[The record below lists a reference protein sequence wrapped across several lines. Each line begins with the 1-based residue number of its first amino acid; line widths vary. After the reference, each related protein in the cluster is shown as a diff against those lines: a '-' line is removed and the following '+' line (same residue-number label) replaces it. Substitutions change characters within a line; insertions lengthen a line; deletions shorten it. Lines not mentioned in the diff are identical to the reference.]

1 MAAANKLT
9 HNIQTVLFHKAFPV
23 DIRHNSKIFREKLA
37 IWAEKKIKTMNQTTS
52 DKTSSRPTVLV
63 TGGGGFLG
71 SAIIERL
78 VKQGTSVRSLSRRHY
93 PKLADRGVDQ
103 IQGDI
108 ADRRIVERACHGVDL
123 VFHVAAKPPPW
134 GKYRDYFE
142 TNVTG
147 TQNII
152 DGCARHNIARLVYTS
167 TPSVVFDG
175 TDMQG
180 VNESVPYPAKIS
192 AFYPKTKAMAEQLV
206 LKATGKGLR
215 TVVLRPHQIWG
226 PGDPH
231 FAPRLIAR
239 AKKLKRIG
247 SGTNLVDT
255 TYIDNAVDAHL
266 KAADTL
272 EKNPQISGNVYFIS
286 QADPIPAWDMID
298 AILAAA
304 GLPPVKGTIS
314 YKTAWTI
321 GAMLELIYR
330 AFHLS
335 GEPPMTRFLADAVA
349 KSHWFDISAAKKDLG
364 YIPEVPTKEGLKR
377 LKIWLQNRSGKGAT
391 E

>member
-1 MAAANKLT
+1 MNPT
-9 HNIQTVLFHKAFPV
+9 
-23 DIRHNSKIFREKLA
+23 
-37 IWAEKKIKTMNQTTS
+37 KT
-52 DKTSSRPTVLV
+52 DKTSSPPKVLV

-71 SAIIERL
+71 NAIIERL
-78 VKQGTSVRSLSRRHY
+78 VTRGDVVRSLSRGDY
-93 PKLADRGVDQ
+93 PKLAALGIDQ
-103 IQGDI
+103 VRGDI
-108 ADRRIVERACHGVDL
+108 ADRQTVERACRGVQL

-134 GKYRDYFE
+134 GKYRDYYT

-147 TQNII
+147 TQNVI
-152 DGCARHNIARLVYTS
+152 DGCARNNISRLVYTS

-180 VNESVPYPAKIS
+180 VDESVPYPAKFN
-192 AFYPKTKAMAEQLV
+192 AYYPKTKALAEQLV
-206 LKATGKGLR
+206 LKAAGKDLR

-247 SGTNLVDT
+247 SGNNLVDT
-255 TYIDNAVDAHL
+255 TYIDNAADAHIL
-266 KAADTL
+266 AADTL
-272 EKNPQISGNVYFIS
+272 RKNPDISGNVYFIS
-286 QADPIPAWDMID
+286 QANPIPAWDMID

-304 GLPPVKGTIS
+304 GLPPVKGAIS
-314 YKTAWTI
+314 YKTAWAI
-321 GAMLELIYR
+321 GAVLEFFYR
-330 AFHLS
+330 TFQFP

-364 YIPEVPTKEGLKR
+364 YTPKVPMKEGLRR
-377 LKIWLQNRSGKGAT
+377 LENWLKTGDVKGAK

>member
-1 MAAANKLT
+1 MNKEAFGKAA
-9 HNIQTVLFHKAFPV
+9 
-23 DIRHNSKIFREKLA
+23 
-37 IWAEKKIKTMNQTTS
+37 
-52 DKTSSRPTVLV
+52 SRPTVLV

-78 VKQGTSVRSLSRRHY
+78 VARDDAVRSLSRGDY
-93 PKLADRGVDQ
+93 PKLTDMGVEQVRGDIGDRQIVETACRGV
-103 IQGDI
+103 
-108 ADRRIVERACHGVDL
+108 EL

-134 GKYRDYFE
+134 GKYRDYYK

-147 TQNII
+147 TQNVI
-152 DGCARHNIARLVYTS
+152 DGCIRNNISRLVYTS

-180 VNESVPYPAKIS
+180 VDESVPYPARFN
-192 AFYPKTKAMAEQLV
+192 AFYPETKAMAEQLV
-206 LKATGKGLR
+206 LTATGKRLR

-247 SGTNLVDT
+247 SGNNLVDT
-255 TYIDNAVDAHL
+255 TYIDNAVDAHIL
-266 KAADTL
+266 AADRL
-272 EKNPQISGNVYFIS
+272 EKDPEISGNIYFIS
-286 QADPIPAWDMID
+286 QAEPLPAWDMVD

-304 GLPPVKGTIS
+304 GLPPVKGVIS

-321 GAMLELIYR
+321 GAIMEFFYR
-330 AFHLS
+330 TFQFP

-349 KSHWFDISAAKKDLG
+349 KSHWFDISAAKTDLG
-364 YIPEVPTKEGLKR
+364 YKPKVPMEEGLRR
-377 LKIWLQNRSGKGAT
+377 LEDWLKTSDVKGVKA
-391 E
+391 

>member
-1 MAAANKLT
+1 M
-9 HNIQTVLFHKAFPV
+9 
-23 DIRHNSKIFREKLA
+23 
-37 IWAEKKIKTMNQTTS
+37 
-52 DKTSSRPTVLV
+52 V

-108 ADRRIVERACHGVDL
+108 ADRRIVELACHGVEL

-134 GKYRDYFE
+134 GKYREYFE

-152 DGCARHNIARLVYTS
+152 DGCSRNNIARLVYTS

-231 FAPRLIAR
+231 IAPRLIAR

-247 SGTNLVDT
+247 SGANLFDT

-272 EKNPQISGNVYFIS
+272 EKTPEISGNVYFIS
-286 QADPIPAWDMID
+286 QADPVPAWDMID

-304 GLPPVKGTIS
+304 GLPPVKGAVS

-321 GAMLELIYR
+321 GAIMEFFYR
-330 AFHLS
+330 TLHLP

-364 YIPEVPTKEGLKR
+364 YKPAVSTQEGLRR
-377 LKIWLQNRSGKGAT
+377 LEEWFKSNKMKKEVA
-391 E
+391 

>member
-1 MAAANKLT
+1 
-9 HNIQTVLFHKAFPV
+9 
-23 DIRHNSKIFREKLA
+23 
-37 IWAEKKIKTMNQTTS
+37 MNPSTS
-52 DKTSSRPTVLV
+52 DKAASRPTVLV

-78 VKQGTSVRSLSRRHY
+78 VARGDAVRSLSRGDY
-93 PKLADRGVDQ
+93 PKLATMGVDQ
-103 IQGDI
+103 IRGDI
-108 ADRRIVERACHGVDL
+108 GDRQTVETACRGVEL

-134 GKYRDYFE
+134 GKYRDYYK

-147 TQNII
+147 TQNVI
-152 DGCARHNIARLVYTS
+152 DGCIRNNISRLVYTS

-180 VNESVPYPAKIS
+180 VDESVPYPARFN
-192 AFYPKTKAMAEQLV
+192 AFYPETKAMAEQLV
-206 LKATGKGLR
+206 RKAAGKDLR

-247 SGTNLVDT
+247 SGNNLIDA
-255 TYIDNAVDAHL
+255 TYIDNAADAHIL
-266 KAADTL
+266 AADAL
-272 EKNPQISGNVYFIS
+272 DKNPEISGNIYFIT
-286 QADPIPAWDMID
+286 QANPIPAWDMID

-304 GLPPVKGTIS
+304 GLPPVKGAIS

-321 GAMLELIYR
+321 GALMELFYR
-330 AFHLS
+330 IFHLP

-364 YIPEVPTKEGLKR
+364 YIPGVSTKEGLRR
-377 LKIWLQNRSGKGAT
+377 LEDWLKTSDVKGVKV
-391 E
+391 

>member
-1 MAAANKLT
+1 
-9 HNIQTVLFHKAFPV
+9 
-23 DIRHNSKIFREKLA
+23 
-37 IWAEKKIKTMNQTTS
+37 MNQTTS
-52 DKTSSRPTVLV
+52 DTTSSRPTVLV

-108 ADRRIVERACHGVDL
+108 ADRRMVERACHGVEL

-152 DGCARHNIARLVYTS
+152 DGCSRNSIARLVYTS

-180 VNESVPYPAKIS
+180 VDESVPYPAKIS

-231 FAPRLIAR
+231 IAPRLIAR

-247 SGTNLVDT
+247 SGNNLFDT

-266 KAADTL
+266 KAAEAL
-272 EKNPQISGNVYFIS
+272 EKSPEISGNIYFIS

-304 GLPPVKGTIS
+304 GLPPVKGAVS

-321 GAMLELIYR
+321 GAILEFFYR
-330 AFHLS
+330 SFQLS
-335 GEPPMTRFLADAVA
+335 GEPPMTRFLADMVA

-364 YIPEVPTKEGLKR
+364 YIPGVSTKEGLRR
-377 LKIWLQNRSGKGAT
+377 LEEWLKTSDVKGVKK
-391 E
+391 

>member
-1 MAAANKLT
+1 
-9 HNIQTVLFHKAFPV
+9 
-23 DIRHNSKIFREKLA
+23 
-37 IWAEKKIKTMNQTTS
+37 MNPTTS
-52 DKTSSRPTVLV
+52 GKASSRPTVLV

-78 VKQGTSVRSLSRRHY
+78 VARSDAVRSLSRSDY
-93 PKLADRGVDQ
+93 PKLANMGVDQ
-103 IQGDI
+103 IRGDI
-108 ADRRIVERACHGVDL
+108 GDRQTVQTACRGVEL

-134 GKYRDYFE
+134 GNYKDYYK
-142 TNVTG
+142 TNVIG
-147 TQNII
+147 TQNVI
-152 DGCARHNIARLVYTS
+152 DGCIRNNISRLVYTS

-180 VNESVPYPAKIS
+180 VDESVPYPARFV
-192 AFYPKTKAMAEQLV
+192 AFYPETKAMAEQLV
-206 LKATGKGLR
+206 RKATGKRLR

-247 SGTNLVDT
+247 SGKNLVDT
-255 TYIDNAVDAHL
+255 TYIDNAVDAHIL
-266 KAADTL
+266 AADTL
-272 EKNPQISGNVYFIS
+272 EKDPEISGNIYFIS

-304 GLPPVKGTIS
+304 GLPPVKGAIS
-314 YKTAWTI
+314 YKTARTI
-321 GAMLELIYR
+321 GAIMEFFYR
-330 AFHLS
+330 TFQLR

-349 KSHWFDISAAKKDLG
+349 KSHWFDISAAKTDLG
-364 YIPEVPTKEGLKR
+364 YKPKVPMEEGLRR
-377 LKIWLQNRSGKGAT
+377 LEDWLKTSDVKGVK

>member
-1 MAAANKLT
+1 
-9 HNIQTVLFHKAFPV
+9 
-23 DIRHNSKIFREKLA
+23 
-37 IWAEKKIKTMNQTTS
+37 MNPTTIDNPS
-52 DKTSSRPTVLV
+52 APSRVLV

-78 VKQGTSVRSLSRRHY
+78 VARGDAVRSLSRNEY
-93 PKLADRGVDQ
+93 PNLANMGVEQIRGDVEDRQTVEAACRGV
-103 IQGDI
+103 
-108 ADRRIVERACHGVDL
+108 EL

-134 GKYRDYFE
+134 GKYRDYYK
-142 TNVTG
+142 TNVIG
-147 TQNII
+147 TQNVIE
-152 DGCARHNIARLVYTS
+152 GCADNKISRLVYTS

-180 VNESVPYPAKIS
+180 VDESVPYPVRFN
-192 AFYPKTKAMAEQLV
+192 AFYPKTKAIAEQLV
-206 LKATGKGLR
+206 RKANSKGLR
-215 TVVLRPHQIWG
+215 TVVIRPHQIWG

-247 SGTNLVDT
+247 SGNNLIDA
-255 TYIDNAVDAHL
+255 TYIDNAADAHIL
-266 KAADTL
+266 AADAL
-272 EKNPQISGNVYFIS
+272 EKNPKISGNIYFIT

-304 GLPPVKGTIS
+304 GLPPVTGAIS
-314 YKTAWTI
+314 HKTAWTI
-321 GAMLELIYR
+321 GAILEFFYR
-330 AFHLS
+330 TFHLP

-364 YIPEVPTKEGLKR
+364 YRPTVSVKEGLRR
-377 LKIWLQNRSGKGAT
+377 LENWFRTSNIKGVHNRTK
-391 E
+391 